1 MSHSPATHPEHA
13 PPAPGRWRVLTLLCL
28 AQFMVILDVTIA
40 NVALP
45 SIGEDLALSRATLPW
60 VISAY
65 TLVFGGF
72 LLLGGR
78 LADLIGRRTTF
89 AWGLALFTAASLA
102 CGLATNGTTLL
113 AARLAQG
120 AGAALLSPAAL
131 SIITTTFHGAERNKA
146 LGVWAAIGGT
156 GSAVGVLLGGAL
168 TSGPGWEWAFL
179 INVPIGAAVLAA
191 TFALVT
197 PPQNHTTRHT
207 DPHATRHTD
216 PHATRHTD
224 PHATRHT
231 DPHTDWPG
239 AILMT
244 AMTASLIFGLVNAG
258 SAGWG
263 APTTLVPLALGAT
276 LVAAFIA
283 VERRS
288 RDPLVPI
295 PVLTR
300 RNVVAG
306 NLAMLTGAG
315 LLIAAFFLASLYLQ
329 AVARYSAFETGLT
342 FLPVALG
349 MIVAVH
355 LSSRLLP
362 RLGWRPIATA
372 GMVVAAGGFF
382 WLSRLSGGGDV
393 LAGFV
398 VAAAGLAC
406 MFVVATTS
414 AMHDVDHREAGLLS
428 GLVNT
433 NHELGASLGIA
444 FVAAVAGGSVETGPA
459 SVSGYE
465 NAFLACAVVSLI
477 AAVASPV
484 LLPAGKP
491 SSDGPVF
498 AH

>member
-1 MSHSPATHPEHA
+1 MSHSPATHHGHGHA
-13 PPAPGRWRVLTLLCL
+13 APTPGRWRVLVLLCL

-89 AWGLALFTAASLA
+89 AWGLTLFTAASLA

-131 SIITTTFHGAERNKA
+131 SIITTTFHGAERNRA

-191 TFALVT
+191 TFALVN
-197 PPQNHTTRHT
+197 PGPNHTNPGTH
-207 DPHATRHTD
+207 PG
-216 PHATRHTD
+216 
-224 PHATRHT
+224 T
-231 DPHTDWPG
+231 DPHTERHNTPRPDWPG

-283 VERRS
+283 VERRA

-329 AVARYSAFETGLT
+329 AVAHYSAMKTGLT

-355 LSSRLLP
+355 LCSHLLP
-362 RLGWRPIATA
+362 KLGWRPIATA

-393 LAGFV
+393 LIGFV

-444 FVAAVAGGSVETGPA
+444 FVAAVAGGSVETGA
-459 SVSGYE
+459 VAISGYE
-465 NAFLACAVVSLI
+465 NAFLACAIVSLI

>member
-1 MSHSPATHPEHA
+1 MSHSPAAHHGHGHVA
-13 PPAPGRWRVLTLLCL
+13 AAPAPGRWRVLVLLCL
-28 AQFMVILDVTIA
+28 AQFMVILDVTIV

-45 SIGEDLALSRATLPW
+45 GIGEDLALSRATLPW
-60 VISAY
+60 VVSAY

-78 LADLIGRRTTF
+78 LADLVGRRKTLV
-89 AWGLALFTAASLA
+89 WGLAVFTAASLA
-102 CGLATNGTTLL
+102 CGLANDGAMLL

-146 LGVWAAIGGT
+146 LGVWAAIGGA

-179 INVPIGAAVLAA
+179 VNVPIGAAVLVAA
-191 TFALVT
+191 FALVEAG
-197 PPQNHTTRHT
+197 PKQVGRRA
-207 DPHATRHTD
+207 DRA
-216 PHATRHTD
+216 
-224 PHATRHT
+224 
-231 DPHTDWPG
+231 G

-263 APTTLVPLALGAT
+263 AATTLVPLALGAA
-276 LVAAFIA
+276 LVGVFVV
-283 VERRS
+283 VERRA
-288 RDPLVPI
+288 RHPLVPI

-315 LLIAAFFLASLYLQ
+315 LLIASFFLASLYLQ
-329 AVARYSAFETGLT
+329 NVAHRSAFTTGLT

-349 MIVAVH
+349 MVVAVH
-355 LSSRLLP
+355 LCSHLLP
-362 RLGWRPIATA
+362 KLGWRPIAAA

-382 WLSRLSGGGDV
+382 WLSRLSGGGGL

-414 AMHDVDHREAGLLS
+414 AMHEADHREAGLLS

-433 NHELGASLGIA
+433 NHELGASLGVA
-444 FVAAVAGGSVETGPA
+444 FVAAVAGGSVETGA
-459 SVSGYE
+459 VSAGGYQ
-465 NAFLACAVVSLI
+465 NAFLACAIVSLV
-477 AAVASPV
+477 AAVVSPV